1 MGNVAAPAI
10 LGLTQFIDF
19 PRMSSDPAPLPPA
32 LNGSGKVRIKGRK
45 AARSRFDQETRAPL
59 TGKPRLVAGRNPG
72 GVGFQARLE
81 IGEEWILFGGLSAEE
96 SKQLRK
102 LIKSHLHLWVGL
114 LEVWV
119 PTPKLLFRLT
129 HASAPELSSI
139 QGFRKLCEFQPLVN
153 PTTED
158 PSLWTKTTLG
168 SQAHSDM
175 VFGIHRGE
183 SEVSLV
189 FPLEGRAYF
198 QFGPRELAE
207 IEPGLFGALG
217 IDRFIDFLRGVQHN
231 GLK

>member
-1 MGNVAAPAI
+1 
-10 LGLTQFIDF
+10 
-19 PRMSSDPAPLPPA
+19 
-32 LNGSGKVRIKGRK
+32 VRTRGQKG
-45 AARSRFDQETRAPL
+45 ARSRFGQETRAPP

-102 LIKSHLHLWVGL
+102 LIKSHLRLWADL

-129 HASAPELSSI
+129 HAGAPELSSI
-139 QGFRKLCEFQPLVN
+139 HGFRKLCEFQPLVN

-158 PSLWTKTTLG
+158 PSLWTRTTLG
-168 SQAHSDM
+168 SQLHSDM
-175 VFGIHRGE
+175 VFGICRGE
-183 SEVSLV
+183 GGAHLV

-198 QFGPRELAE
+198 QFDPRELAE

-217 IDRFIDFLRGVQHN
+217 IDRFIDFLRGVQHV

>member
-1 MGNVAAPAI
+1 MP
-10 LGLTQFIDF
+10 
-19 PRMSSDPAPLPPA
+19 SDPAPA
-32 LNGSGKVRIKGRK
+32 QAAFDGSGKVRTKGQK
-45 AARSRFDQETRAPL
+45 GARSHFGQESRARL
-59 TGKPRLVAGRNPG
+59 AGKPRLVAGRNPG

-81 IGEEWILFGGLSAEE
+81 IGEEWILFGGLSSEE

-102 LIKSHLHLWVGL
+102 LIKSHLRLWADL

-129 HASAPELSSI
+129 HSGAPELSSI

-153 PTTED
+153 PTVED
-158 PSLWTKTTLG
+158 PSLWTRATLG
-168 SQAHSDM
+168 SQVNSDM
-175 VFGIHRGE
+175 VFGVCRGE
-183 SEVSLV
+183 GEVYLV

-217 IDRFIDFLRGVQHN
+217 IDRFIDFLRGVQHD

>member
-1 MGNVAAPAI
+1 MGKLAAPTI
-10 LGLTQFIDF
+10 LGLTHFIDL
-19 PRMSSDPAPLPPA
+19 PWMPSDPAPPQSA
-32 LNGSGKVRIKGRK
+32 LDRSGKVRTKGQK
-45 AARSRFDQETRAPL
+45 GARSHFGQETRASL
-59 TGKPRLVAGRNPG
+59 AGKPRLIAGRNPG
-72 GVGFQARLE
+72 GVGVQARLE
-81 IGEEWILFGGLSAEE
+81 IGEEWILFGGLSSEE

-102 LIKSHLHLWVGL
+102 LIRSHLRLWADP

-129 HASAPELSSI
+129 HSNAPELSSI

-153 PTTED
+153 PTIED
-158 PSLWTKTTLG
+158 PSLWTRTTLG
-168 SQAHSDM
+168 SQVNSDM
-175 VFGIHRGE
+175 VFGVCRGE
-183 SEVSLV
+183 GGVRLV

-198 QFGPRELAE
+198 QFVPRELAE